1 MRVFVTGGTGAI
13 GRHTVPALVAAGHEV
28 TALAR
33 SPEKAATLAE
43 QGAKPVQVSLF
54 DTDALTKALAHH
66 DAVVNL
72 ASALPS
78 MYRFVSAKAWAPN
91 HEIRTRGSAS
101 VVDAALAADVPIMV
115 QESVAMLYQ
124 PRGDSW
130 IDETMP
136 VDHYPITKG
145 NHAAEASARRFT
157 EAGGT
162 GIVLRFGLFYGPG
175 AAHCEQMLAQAK
187 LHVALMLG
195 PAGSYQSSINVVDG
209 AEAIASVLGAEAGVY
224 NVVDD
229 EPLTKRDFADALA
242 DAVHTRPWLRPPGR
256 AALLLGDRLTSITRS
271 LRVSNGKIR
280 RATSWAPRHPS
291 AREGLA
297 ATAAAL
303 HLA

>member
-33 SPEKAATLAE
+33 GSAKAATLTA
-43 QGAKPVQVSLF
+43 QGATAVQHSLF
-54 DTDALTKALAHH
+54 DVAALTEAFVHH

-78 MYRFVSAKAWAPN
+78 TARFISARAWSHA
-91 HEIRTRGSAS
+91 HEVRIKGSTA
-101 VVDAALAADVPIMV
+101 VADATLAADVPVLI
-115 QESVAMLYQ
+115 QESVAMLYK
-124 PRGDSW
+124 PHGKDW

-136 VDHYPITKG
+136 VDNYPATKG
-145 NHAAEASARRFT
+145 NHAAEANAHRVT
-157 EAGGT
+157 AAGRT

-175 AAHCEQMLAQAK
+175 ATHSEQMLAQAR
-187 LHVALMLG
+187 HHIAPMLG
-195 PAGSYQSSINVVDG
+195 PADAYQSSIHVMDG
-209 AEAIASVLGAEAGVY
+209 AEAIAAILTSEAGTY

-229 EPLTKRDFADALA
+229 RPLTKREYADALA
-242 DAVHTRPWLRPPGR
+242 DAVHTKPWLRPPGR
-256 AALLLGDRLTSITRS
+256 AALLLGDRLTSLTRS
-271 LRVSNGKIR
+271 LRVSNNKIR
-280 RATSWAPRHPS
+280 AATGWSPHYPS

-303 HLA
+303 DLI

>member
-33 SPEKAATLAE
+33 APEKAAALAE
-43 QGAKPVQVSLF
+43 QGAKPVRVSLF
-54 DTDALTKALAHH
+54 DTDALTKAFAHH

-78 MYRFVSAKAWAPN
+78 MYRFVSARAWARN
-91 HEIRTRGSAS
+91 QEVRTRGSAS
-101 VVDAALAADVPIMV
+101 VVDAALAANVPVVV
-115 QESVAMLYQ
+115 QESVAMLYKPQ
-124 PRGDSW
+124 GERW

-136 VDHYPITKG
+136 VDHYPITTG

-175 AAHCEQMLAQAK
+175 ATHSEQMLAQATW
-187 LHVALMLG
+187 HIAMMLG
-195 PAGSYQSSINVVDG
+195 PADAYQSSINVIDG
-209 AEAIASVLGAEAGVY
+209 ADAVAAVLGAEPGIY
-224 NVVDD
+224 NVVDN
-229 EPLTKRDFADALA
+229 EPLTKRDFANALG
-242 DAVHTRPWLRPPGR
+242 DAVHTKPWLRPPGR

-271 LRVSNGKIR
+271 LRVSNAKIR
-280 RATSWAPRHPS
+280 TSTGWAPRYPN

>member
-13 GRHTVPALVAAGHEV
+13 GRHTVPALVAAGHDV

-33 SPEKAATLAE
+33 TPEKAAALAN
-43 QGAKPVQVSLF
+43 QGAKPVQLSLF
-54 DTDALTKALAHH
+54 DTEALTKAFAHH

-78 MYRFVSAKAWAPN
+78 MYRFASAKAWSHN
-91 HEIRTRGSAS
+91 QEIRTKGSAS
-101 VVDAALAADVPIMV
+101 VVDAALAAQVPVVV
-115 QESVAMLYQ
+115 QESVAMLYKPQ
-124 PRGDSW
+124 GNNW

-145 NHAAEASARRFT
+145 NHAAEANAQRFT

-175 AAHCEQMLAQAK
+175 ATHSEQMLAQAK
-187 LHVALMLG
+187 WHIAMMLG
-195 PAGSYQSSINVVDG
+195 PADSYQSSIDVTDG
-209 AEAIASVLGAEAGVY
+209 AEAIAAVLGSEPGIY
-224 NVVDD
+224 NVVDN
-229 EPLTKRDFADALA
+229 EPLTKRDFANAMS
-242 DAVHTRPWLRPPGR
+242 DAVHIKPWLRPPGR

-271 LRVSNGKIR
+271 LRVSNAKIR
-280 RATSWAPRHPS
+280 KATGWEPRHPS

-303 HLA
+303 HLV

>member
-33 SPEKAATLAE
+33 GPEKAAALASR
-43 QGAKPVQVSLF
+43 GARPIHVSLF
-54 DTDALTKALAHH
+54 DTDTLTKAFAHH

-78 MYRFVSAKAWAPN
+78 MNKFASAKAWAHN
-91 HEIRTRGSAS
+91 NEVRIKGSTS
-101 VVDAALAADVPIMV
+101 VVDAALAAEVPVVV
-115 QESVAMLYQ
+115 QESVAMLYKSQ
-124 PRGDSW
+124 GNSW

-136 VDHYPITKG
+136 VDHYPIAKG
-145 NHAAEASARRFT
+145 NHAAEANAQRFT
-157 EAGGT
+157 DAGGT
-162 GIVLRFGLFYGPG
+162 GIVLRFGLFYGQG
-175 AAHCEQMLAQAK
+175 AAHCEQMLAMAK
-187 LHVALMLG
+187 WHVAMMTG
-195 PAGSYQSSINVVDG
+195 PGEGYQSSIHVMDG
-209 AEAIASVLGAEAGVY
+209 AEAIASILDAAAGIY

-229 EPLTKRDFADALA
+229 EPLTTRAFADALA
-242 DAVHTRPWLRPPGR
+242 DAVHTKAWLRPPGR
-256 AALLLGDRLTSITRS
+256 AALLLGERLTSLTRS

-280 RATSWAPRHPS
+280 TATGWAPRHPD

>member
-33 SPEKAATLAE
+33 SPEKAAALAE

-54 DTDALTKALAHH
+54 DTDAMTKALAHH

-78 MYRFVSAKAWAPN
+78 MYRFVSARAWAPN
-91 HEIRTRGSAS
+91 QEIRTNGSAS
-101 VVDAALAADVPIMV
+101 VVDAALAAEVPVLV
-115 QESVAMLYQ
+115 QESVAMLYKPQ
-124 PRGDSW
+124 GERW

-136 VDHYPITKG
+136 VDHYPITSG
-145 NHAAEASARRFT
+145 NHAAEASALRFT
-157 EAGGT
+157 DAGGT

-195 PAGSYQSSINVVDG
+195 PADSYQSSINVIDG
-209 AEAIASVLGAEAGVY
+209 GEAIAAILGAEAGIY

-271 LRVSNGKIR
+271 LRVSNGKVR
-280 RATSWAPRHPS
+280 EATGWAPRHPS

-303 HLA
+303 HLV

>member
-33 SPEKAATLAE
+33 GADKAATLTE
-43 QGAKPVQVSLF
+43 QGATAVQASLF
-54 DTDALTKALAHH
+54 DVDALTKAFAHH

-78 MYRFVSAKAWAPN
+78 TAKFVSAKAWSRA
-91 HEIRTRGSAS
+91 HEVRIKGSTS
-101 VVDAALAADVPIMV
+101 VVDAALAADVPVVV
-115 QESVAMLYQ
+115 QESVAMLYEPQ
-124 PRGDSW
+124 GDAW

-145 NHAAEASARRFT
+145 NHAAEANAQRFT

-162 GIVLRFGLFYGPG
+162 GIILRFGLFYGQG
-175 AAHCEQMLAQAK
+175 AAHSEEMLVQATR
-187 LHVALMLG
+187 HIAMMLG
-195 PAGSYQSSINVVDG
+195 PANVYQSSIHVIDG
-209 AEAIASVLGAEAGVY
+209 AEAIASVLTADAGIY

-229 EPLTKRDFADALA
+229 EPLTKREFADALA
-242 DAVHTRPWLRPPGR
+242 SAVHTKPWLRPPGS
-256 AALLLGDRLTSITRS
+256 AALLLGDRLTSLTRS

-280 RATSWAPRHPS
+280 TATGWTPSYPS

-297 ATAAAL
+297 ASAVAL
-303 HLA
+303 GLG

>member
-33 SPEKAATLAE
+33 GADKAATLTA
-43 QGAKPVQVSLF
+43 QGATAVQHSLF
-54 DTDALTKALAHH
+54 DVEALTKAFAGHE
-66 DAVVNL
+66 AVVNL

-78 MYRFVSAKAWAPN
+78 TAQFVSAKAWSRA
-91 HEIRTRGSAS
+91 HEVRIKGSTT
-101 VVDAALAADVPIMV
+101 VVDAALAAHVPIV
-115 QESVAMLYQ
+115 IQESVAMLYKPQ
-124 PRGDSW
+124 GNTW

-145 NHAAEASARRFT
+145 NHAAEANAQRFT

-162 GIVLRFGLFYGPG
+162 GIILRFGLFYGQG
-175 AAHCEQMLAQAK
+175 AAHSEEMLAQAK
-187 LHVALMLG
+187 RHIAMMLG
-195 PAGSYQSSINVVDG
+195 PADVYQSSIHVADG
-209 AEAIASVLGAEAGVY
+209 AEAIASILNADAGIY

-242 DAVHTRPWLRPPGR
+242 DAVHTPAWFRPPGR
-256 AALLLGDRLTSITRS
+256 AALLLGDRLTSLTRS
-271 LRVSNGKIR
+271 LRVSNGKLHK
-280 RATSWAPRHPS
+280 ATGWAPRYPS

-297 ATAAAL
+297 ATATAL
-303 HLA
+303 GLR